1 MNTVQEKSLRQ
12 PVKVEIDPDLI
23 FEATTF
29 RQYARYMM
37 YPDPTYI
44 VLSTDTANIITDA
57 VNNGLDIW
65 EVFRTLHS
73 DYHYDDWG
81 REYISFPDPDRAQN
95 MLSQLISQNE
105 NEQRQE
111 QIML

>member
-1 MNTVQEKSLRQ
+1 MNTVEEKSLRQ
-12 PVKVEIDPDLI
+12 PVKVEIDSDLI

-44 VLSTDTANIITDA
+44 ALSTDTANIITDA
-57 VNNGLDIW
+57 INNGLDIW
-65 EVFRTLHS
+65 QVFRTLQR
-73 DYHYDDWG
+73 DYQYDDWG
-81 REYISFPDPDRAQN
+81 REYISFPDPDMAQN
-95 MLSQLISQNE
+95 MLSQLILNE

>member
-1 MNTVQEKSLRQ
+1 MMNTVQEKSLRQ

-44 VLSTDTANIITDA
+44 ALSIDTANIITDA

-65 EVFRTLHS
+65 QVFRTLHS
-73 DYHYDDWG
+73 DYQYYDWG
-81 REYISFPDPDRAQN
+81 REYISFPDPDTTQN
-95 MLSQLISQNE
+95 ILSQLILSE
-105 NEQRQE
+105 NEQKQE
-111 QIML
+111 QTML

>member
-44 VLSTDTANIITDA
+44 ALSIDTANIITDA

-65 EVFRTLHS
+65 QVFRTLHS
-73 DYHYDDWG
+73 DYQYDDWG
-81 REYISFPDPDRAQN
+81 REYISLPDPDTTQN
-95 MLSQLISQNE
+95 ILTQLILSE
-105 NEQRQE
+105 NEQKQE
-111 QIML
+111 QTML

>member
-44 VLSTDTANIITDA
+44 ALSTDTANIITDA

-65 EVFRTLHS
+65 LVFQTLHS
-73 DYHYDDWG
+73 DYHYNDWG
-81 REYISFPDPDRAQN
+81 REYISFPDPDMAQN
-95 MLSQLISQNE
+95 MLSQLILNE

>member
-44 VLSTDTANIITDA
+44 ALSIDTANIITDA

-65 EVFRTLHS
+65 QEFRTLHS
-73 DYHYDDWG
+73 DYQYDDWG
-81 REYISFPDPDRAQN
+81 REYISFPDPDTTQN
-95 MLSQLISQNE
+95 ILSQLILSE
-105 NEQRQE
+105 NEQKQE
-111 QIML
+111 QTML